1 MSQKTFVIR
10 DGQNQTTQL
19 TLDDGL
25 TVQQVR
31 ERLAKERD
39 IPSDQV
45 RLVFAGNVLQDGKQ
59 FTDYKV
65 GPGSEVKM
73 VLVVHGGWQIVQE
86 TV

>member
-1 MSQKTFVIR
+1 MSQRTFVIR
-10 DGQNQTTQL
+10 DGSNRTTEL

-31 ERLAKERD
+31 ERFAKEQE

-45 RLVFAGNVLQDGKQ
+45 RLVFGGNILQDGKK
-59 FTDYKV
+59 FSDYKV

-73 VLVVHGGWQIVQE
+73 VFVVKGGWQIVQE